1 MEVEYDKLAKDLFIS
16 HNKIREDPKSFILKL
31 KKWSKKFREKTLFLL
46 NENPLETIEGI
57 NAVEEAIRFL
67 SVQKSV
73 PKLNYSEEL
82 SKAAKDHANDIG
94 EHNLHGHDGSDGSML
109 SDRIERYTEW
119 DDSCAESIDLGYKND
134 ENIILNLLIDDG
146 SEGRNQRINLFST
159 QYKHIGIGCAFHKSY
174 NHCSVFV
181 YAKSLREIGQAPNVG
196 INFMQD
202 YIQKTFYKRY
212 VVNKFQEED
221 PDAPDDTIDVKITKC
236 YKTIGGKEKKITK
249 KIYTLKDKSLHIMEI
264 EEN

>member
-31 KKWSKKFREKTLFLL
+31 KKWSKKFRDKTLFLL
-46 NENPLETIEGI
+46 DENPLETIEGI

-119 DDSCAESIDLGYKND
+119 DDSCAESIDLGYKNAD
-134 ENIILNLLIDDG
+134 NIILNLLIDDG

-159 QYKHIGIGCAFHKSY
+159 NYKHIGIGCAFHKSY

>member
-31 KKWSKKFREKTLFLL
+31 KKWSKKFRDKTLFLL
-46 NENPLETIEGI
+46 DENPLETIEGI

-94 EHNLHGHDGSDGSML
+94 EHNLHGHDGSNGSIL
-109 SDRIERYTEW
+109 SDRIEKYTEW
-119 DDSCAESIDLGYKND
+119 DDSCAESIDLGYKNAD
-134 ENIILNLLIDDG
+134 NIILNLLIDDG

-159 QYKHIGIGCAFHKSY
+159 NYKYIGIGCSFHKSY

-181 YAKSLREIGQAPNVG
+181 YAKSLRELGQAPNVG

-236 YKTIGGKEKKITK
+236 YKTIGGKDKKITK
-249 KIYTLKDKSLHIMEI
+249 KIYTLKDQSLHIMEI